1 MAVLRVLGAS
11 DPDFYPLSERVV
23 TLGSAPA
30 NDVSLNTS
38 GVADHHA
45 TIQLDGAGFVLRT
58 TSRKLSVMVNGKKR
72 REHTLCHGDKLTI
85 GEAQLEFSL
94 LDPGQPATKRS
105 TDGPELEH
113 LRALATRLTG
123 TYDVEQVLEDV
134 LDAVLELSD
143 GQKGFVILVREGRW
157 SVPVARSVD
166 ARAMEDAHLHLSDS
180 IIAHAIASRQ
190 PLIIAD
196 VREEE
201 AFEGAQSVVDLEL
214 SSVLCL
220 PLFAHG
226 ELLGLIYV
234 GDDRITGYFAGVDL
248 ELLQVFAS
256 MASLIVANALHVNA
270 LEHDRDALRGRLQS
284 QRFGEVIGASKAM
297 QTIFQ
302 AVKRVAPASV
312 SVLITGETGTG
323 KELIAHEIHRRSPRA
338 DGPFITINCGAIPE
352 HLLESEL
359 FGHERGAF
367 TGATSRRDGKF
378 HAAHRGTLFLDEIGE
393 MPGAL
398 QVKLLRVLQEHC
410 VTRVGSNTP
419 EALDFRVLAATHVD
433 LTEAVASKRFRE
445 DLYYRLNVVQLHLPP
460 LRKRGEDVVLLANFL
475 IERLAPE
482 LGVAPRPLHTRAR
495 EAICR
500 YDWPGNVRQL
510 ENRIKRALILATGP
524 ALTPTDL
531 ELEESALPPRQSL
544 AEAKERFALTY
555 ILETLERNGGNRS
568 QTARDLDVDPRT
580 IFRYLEKV

>member
-1 MAVLRVLGAS
+1 MALLRVIGSIEPRIWL
-11 DPDFYPLSERVV
+11 LSERLTTVGSALANDICL
-23 TLGSAPA
+23 LGS
-30 NDVSLNTS
+30 DV
-38 GVADHHA
+38 VEHHA
-45 TIQLDGAGFVLRT
+45 TIQLDASAFVLRT
-58 TSRKLSVMVNGKKR
+58 TARKHTVMINGKKR
-72 REHTLCHGDKLTI
+72 REHTLCHGDRLTI
-85 GEAQLEFSL
+85 GETELEFVL
-94 LDPGQPATKRS
+94 LEAPLNVLAPR
-105 TDGPELEH
+105 GPRGLEH
-113 LRALATRLTG
+113 LRTLAARLSGTHSVTG
-123 TYDVEQVLEDV
+123 VLEHL
-134 LDAVLELSD
+134 LDAVLELSE
-143 GQKGFVILVREGRW
+143 GQKGFVILARDGRW

-166 ARAMEDAHLHLSDS
+166 ATALENAHLHLSDS
-180 IIAHAIASRQ
+180 IIGHAIASRR

-196 VREEE
+196 VRNED

-234 GDDRITGYFAGVDL
+234 GDDRPTGYFAEVDL

-256 MASLIVANALHVNA
+256 WASLMIASALHADA
-270 LEHDRDALRGRLQS
+270 LEHDRNALRGRLRN
-284 QRFGEVIGASKAM
+284 QRFGSVIGASKAM
-297 QTIFQ
+297 QAIFE
-302 AVKRVAPASV
+302 AVERVAPASV

-359 FGHERGAF
+359 FGHVRGAF
-367 TGATSRRDGKF
+367 TGATARRDGKF

-393 MPGAL
+393 MPAAL

-419 EALDFRVLAATHVD
+419 EELDFRVLAATHVD
-433 LTEAVASKRFRE
+433 LHEAVANRSFRE
-445 DLYYRLNVVQLHLPP
+445 DLYYRLNVVELQLPP
-460 LRKRGEDVVLLANFL
+460 LRKRGGDVMLLANFL

-482 LGVAPRPLHTRAR
+482 LGVPSRPLSASCR
-495 EAICR
+495 EALRR
-500 YDWPGNVRQL
+500 YNWPGNVRQL
-510 ENRIKRALILATGP
+510 ENRIKRALILASGP
-524 ALTPTDL
+524 ALTPADL
-531 ELEESALPPRQSL
+531 ELEESALPQRRSL
-544 AEAKERFALTY
+544 AEAKEAFALTY

-580 IFRYLEKV
+580 IFRYLEKA

>member
-1 MAVLRVLGAS
+1 MASLRVIGGGE
-11 DPDFYPLSERVV
+11 PRIFPLTERLT

-30 NDVSLNTS
+30 NDISLNTS
-38 GVADHHA
+38 ELAEHHA
-45 TIQLDGAGFVLRT
+45 TIQLDASAFVIRT
-58 TSRKLSVMVNGKKR
+58 TARKLSVMVNGKKR
-72 REHTLCHGDKLTI
+72 REHTLCHGDRLVL
-85 GEAQLEFSL
+85 GEVELEVVL
-94 LDPGQPATKRS
+94 LDSPTAP
-105 TDGPELEH
+105 PEPTNPRGLEH

-123 TYDVEQVLEDV
+123 TDDITGVLEHL
-134 LDAVLELSD
+134 LDAVLELSE
-143 GQKGFVILVREGRW
+143 GQKGFVILARDGQW

-166 ARAMEDAHLHLSDS
+166 ATALENAHLHLSDS
-180 IIAHAIASRQ
+180 IIGHAIASRR

-196 VREEE
+196 VRSED
-201 AFEGAQSVVDLEL
+201 AFEGAQSVVDLEI

-234 GDDRITGYFAGVDL
+234 GDDRPTGYFAGVDL

-256 MASLIVANALHVNA
+256 WASLMIANALHVDA
-270 LEHDRDALRGRLQS
+270 LHEDRDALRARLRD
-284 QRFGEVIGASKAM
+284 QRFGSVIGASKAM
-297 QTIFQ
+297 QTIFE
-302 AVKRVAPASV
+302 AVERVAPASV

-367 TGATSRRDGKF
+367 TGATARRDGKF

-393 MPGAL
+393 MPAAL

-419 EALDFRVLAATHVD
+419 EELDFRVLAATHVD
-433 LTEAVASKRFRE
+433 LHEAVATKRFRE
-445 DLYYRLNVVQLHLPP
+445 DLYYRLNVVELRLPP
-460 LRKRGEDVVLLANFL
+460 LRKRGDDVLLLANFL

-482 LGVAPRPLHTRAR
+482 LGVSSRPLSASCR
-495 EAICR
+495 EALRR

-510 ENRIKRALILATGP
+510 ENRIKRALILASGS
-524 ALTPTDL
+524 ALTPADL
-531 ELEESALPPRQSL
+531 ELQESALPQRRSL
-544 AEAKERFALTY
+544 AEAKEAFALNY
-555 ILETLERNGGNRS
+555 ILETLEQNGGNRS

-580 IFRYLEKV
+580 IFRYLEKA